1 MEDPTVP
8 SIDVNASLKI
18 ESEKMVDEDLPKKE
32 KEGKVLLVLGTI
44 MGVFV
49 LIGVVVL
56 GFVFFDGRFW
66 IFFDDNC
73 SSTFDEVIN

>member
-56 GFVFFDGRFW
+56 GFVFFDGRF
-66 IFFDDNC
+66 
-73 SSTFDEVIN
+73 